1 MLQSQ
6 LFTRTRKEAPKD
18 EVARS
23 AELLIRG
30 GYIYKELA
38 GVYTYLPLGLRVLNK
53 IIGIIRGEMDAIGG
67 QEILM
72 TTLQESSKW
81 EKTDRWD
88 DKKVDI
94 WFKTTLASGA
104 TLGLANTHEEAITA
118 MLANYTQ
125 SYQDLPQYIYQFQT
139 KFRNELRAKSGIMRT
154 REFIMKDLYSF
165 TKTAKELDE
174 FYERAIEAYKK
185 IFEKTGLGDRTYV
198 TFASGGIFSKY
209 SHEFQTVC
217 EAGEDTIYVD
227 EEKKIAVNLE
237 VCTPEVLEDLG
248 LKKEE
253 LIARKAIEVGN
264 IFKLGTRFSEPLGL
278 SYTDELGQKKP
289 VVMGSYGIGPG
300 RVLGAVAEV
309 SSDSKGLIWP
319 KNIAP
324 FTIHLISLQGKTE
337 AVLQKTKEIYDE
349 LLQRGVEVLW
359 DDRAVSAGEKF
370 ADSDL
375 LGLPY
380 RVVVSDKTLALGKL
394 ELKERHESAVRLI
407 LEQELYEI
415 LA

>member
-18 EVARS
+18 EVTRS

-30 GYIYKELA
+30 GYIYKEMA

-53 IIGIIRGEMDAIGG
+53 IIGIIREEMDAIGG

-72 TTLQESSKW
+72 TSLQESSKW

-104 TLGLANTHEEAITA
+104 TLGLANTHEEAMTA

-139 KFRNELRAKSGIMRT
+139 KFRNELRAKSGIMRS

-185 IFEKTGLGDRTYV
+185 IFEKTGLGDMTYV

-217 EAGEDTIYVD
+217 E
-227 EEKKIAVNLE
+227 
-237 VCTPEVLEDLG
+237 
-248 LKKEE
+248 
-253 LIARKAIEVGN
+253 
-264 IFKLGTRFSEPLGL
+264 
-278 SYTDELGQKKP
+278 
-289 VVMGSYGIGPG
+289 
-300 RVLGAVAEV
+300 
-309 SSDSKGLIWP
+309 
-319 KNIAP
+319 
-324 FTIHLISLQGKTE
+324 
-337 AVLQKTKEIYDE
+337 
-349 LLQRGVEVLW
+349 
-359 DDRAVSAGEKF
+359 
-370 ADSDL
+370 
-375 LGLPY
+375 
-380 RVVVSDKTLALGKL
+380 
-394 ELKERHESAVRLI
+394 
-407 LEQELYEI
+407 
-415 LA
+415 